1 MSLNSNNRV
10 TIFIP
15 SLARGGAERAMI
27 IVANGLAQSLDVDL
41 VVSNVR
47 QGYIEEVN
55 ERVNLVD
62 FKL

>member
-41 VVSNVR
+41 VVSNVFLF
-47 QGYIEEVN
+47 VAS
-55 ERVNLVD
+55 
-62 FKL
+62 